1 MPRPRV
7 LSGVQPTGALHLGN
21 WLGAI
26 RNWVALQESHDTY
39 FCVVDLHAI
48 TVPHEPA
55 RLAEDTL
62 RTAALYLACGIDP
75 QRATV
80 FVQSHV
86 SAHSE
91 LAWLL
96 NCVTPLNWLERMIQ
110 FKEKA
115 IKQGDQ
121 VSVGLL
127 DYPVLMAAD
136 ILLYDADL
144 VPVGED
150 QKQHLELAR
159 DIAQQRINARF
170 APRDG
175 AGEPIPLLQVPKP
188 LILQQGAR
196 VMSLTDGTA
205 KMSKSDPNEG
215 SRINLL
221 DPPELISKKIKRAKT
236 DPTMGL
242 EFGNPERPEA
252 DNLLGLYALLA
263 GRSREQ
269 AADEC
274 GSMACGPCRSATCN
288 GASSPERSKPC
299 CEMARPGPLR
309 WPRQPS
315 SGCAGPWDSCPP
327 AERTR
332 RSRPAAHGSRYTT
345 LPRSSLPTSSSWAWS
360 NRSIS
365 WRTSGLSTPAGSS
378 SSNRASLRL
387 KPAAP
392 LRRASCTNC
401 LSTERLGLSGNQLAL
416 AWSTSSGINSRSTSC
431 PTKQRP
437 KVSSQRVPLRGLRL

>member
-1 MPRPRV
+1 
-7 LSGVQPTGALHLGN
+7 VQPTGALHLGN

-26 RNWVALQESHDTY
+26 RNWVDLQSSHDTF

-48 TVPHEPA
+48 TVPHQPA
-55 RLAEDTL
+55 QLAEDTL
-62 RTAALYLACGIDP
+62 STAALYLACGIDP
-75 QRATV
+75 ERSTV

-86 SAHSE
+86 SAHCE

-170 APRDG
+170 GNRNPDG
-175 AGEPIPLLQVPKP
+175 EVIPVLKVPEP
-188 LILQQGAR
+188 LILREGAR
-196 VMSLTDGTA
+196 VMSLTDGSS

-215 SRINLL
+215 SRISLL
-221 DPPELISKKIKRAKT
+221 DPPELVVKKIKRAKT

-263 GRSREQ
+263 GKSRQQ
-269 AADEC
+269 AAEQCGAMGWGTFKPLLADAAVEALRPVQQSYQEWRQQPGAVAEVLRNGQHKAAAVADETLKRVRETL
-274 GSMACGPCRSATCN
+274 GF
-288 GASSPERSKPC
+288 
-299 CEMARPGPLR
+299 L
-309 WPRQPS
+309 
-315 SGCAGPWDSCPP
+315 PP
-327 AERTR
+327 A
-332 RSRPAAHGSRYTT
+332 
-345 LPRSSLPTSSSWAWS
+345 
-360 NRSIS
+360 
-365 WRTSGLSTPAGSS
+365 
-378 SSNRASLRL
+378 
-387 KPAAP
+387 
-392 LRRASCTNC
+392 
-401 LSTERLGLSGNQLAL
+401 
-416 AWSTSSGINSRSTSC
+416 
-431 PTKQRP
+431 
-437 KVSSQRVPLRGLRL
+437 

>member
-1 MPRPRV
+1 MSRGNTRPRV

-26 RNWVALQESHDTY
+26 RNWVELQDSHDTF

-48 TVPHEPA
+48 TVPHDPA
-55 RLAEDTL
+55 VLAADTR

-75 QRATV
+75 ARSTV
-80 FVQSHV
+80 FAQSHV

-91 LAWLL
+91 LCWLL

-170 APRDG
+170 GSRD
-175 AGEPIPLLQVPKP
+175 ADGERIPVLKVPEP
-188 LILQQGAR
+188 LILRDGAR
-196 VMSLTDGTA
+196 VMSLTDGSS

-221 DPPELISKKIKRAKT
+221 DPPELITRKIKRAKT
-236 DPTMGL
+236 DPVIGL

-269 AADEC
+269 ATEEC
-274 GSMACGPCRSATCN
+274 ASMGWGTFKPLLAEAVVEALGPIQERYHQLEKDPSGIDQVLRSGRARAESVAV
-288 GASSPERSKPC
+288 ASLERV
-299 CEMARPGPLR
+299 
-309 WPRQPS
+309 
-315 SGCAGPWDSCPP
+315 
-327 AERTR
+327 RTALGFL
-332 RSRPAAHGSRYTT
+332 PAA
-345 LPRSSLPTSSSWAWS
+345 
-360 NRSIS
+360 
-365 WRTSGLSTPAGSS
+365 
-378 SSNRASLRL
+378 
-387 KPAAP
+387 
-392 LRRASCTNC
+392 
-401 LSTERLGLSGNQLAL
+401 
-416 AWSTSSGINSRSTSC
+416 
-431 PTKQRP
+431 
-437 KVSSQRVPLRGLRL
+437 